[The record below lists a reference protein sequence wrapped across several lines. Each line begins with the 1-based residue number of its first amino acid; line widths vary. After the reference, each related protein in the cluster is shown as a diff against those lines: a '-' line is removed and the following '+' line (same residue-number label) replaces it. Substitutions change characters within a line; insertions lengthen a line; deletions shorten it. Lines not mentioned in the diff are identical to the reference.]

1 MPISNIKK
9 LHKEL
14 KYSIDVKKLKDLDC
28 IVLQFPK
35 ISIRSDEMSSKVFC
49 YTWDDEFVQVFS
61 EEDDIRGAFQEC
73 PSYAKLAVIY
83 TDIVLKLLTNNFHTD
98 LVAVYDDKKQI
109 NGISSLYRIVPI
121 KSSDMTK
128 AKQLLT
134 ISNDFIMGESGA
146 ELAKEFDV
154 SEGYD
159 IIVKI
164 VGNLGMKLDSSDD

>member
-35 ISIRSDEMSSKVFC
+35 INIRESDMSGKVFC
-49 YTWDDEFVQVFS
+49 YTWADEFVQVFS
-61 EEDDIRGAFQEC
+61 EEDEIMGAYQEC
-73 PSYAKLAVIY
+73 PSYAKLAIIY

-98 LVAVYDDKKQI
+98 LVSVYDDKKQI

-121 KSSDMTK
+121 KSSDMVK

-134 ISNDFIMGESGA
+134 ISNDFIMGEPGA
-146 ELAKEFDV
+146 TLAKEFDV
-154 SEGYD
+154 LDGYD

-164 VGNLGMKLDSSDD
+164 IGNLGLQPNED